1 VSKRLVIIPT
11 YNEKENIANI
21 IAAVFSLPAPFHIL
35 IVDDGSPDGTSD
47 IVKNIQ
53 LTSNGALHIIE
64 RKGKLGLGTAYIAG
78 FHWGLARDYDFIC
91 EMDADFSHNP
101 KDLLRLCD
109 ACDKQGVGMAVGS
122 RYTKGGKLEN
132 WPWDRVALSYGASI
146 YVRAITWMNV
156 KDPTA
161 GFVCYKREAL
171 ESIDLKKIRFVG
183 YAFQIEM
190 KYAIHSL
197 GYKIVEL
204 PITFK
209 DRILG
214 DSKMN
219 SNIISEAALGVV
231 KMRWQRLF
239 HNYDK
244 KTADTEIKSENSTSS
259 Q

>member
-1 VSKRLVIIPT
+1 MSKRLVIIPT

-197 GYKIVEL
+197 GYKIIEL